1 MTCRQLWG
9 FWFYKS
15 SCRYDIPYRLLKPE
29 DVEDQRLLLQAQTVM
44 SALMSIVVK
53 KGFASSVAGLAS
65 QPQAKIDRAREAAM
79 VGLDTHLR
87 PGFYVSVE
95 YYTVVYARLQKRPLV
110 IEQDRIPKTPMA
122 EAPSRV
128 IPTTPPIKP
137 MAPVA
142 PTVAPN
148 LDLAARQLFQSP
160 AVDHIELPLGWIFP
174 SATCADMWLLW
185 YRGDGA
191 VGPLRHLRS
200 CRDPISAENFQHA
213 RIAMAALNKA
223 SLDGGISAS
232 PQEIETFPR
241 GKQIA
246 IFNSALVNLRR
257 RIGGTLPPE
266 DAQMFEKISARSI
279 TCRMVYIAVTRQ
291 NKGVL
296 KGEGLSQ
303 FKEAMAP
310 T

>member
-1 MTCRQLWG
+1 
-9 FWFYKS
+9 
-15 SCRYDIPYRLLKPE
+15 
-29 DVEDQRLLLQAQTVM
+29 M

-110 IEQDRIPKTPMA
+110 IEQERIPKTPMA

-142 PTVAPN
+142 PTMAPN

-160 AVDHIELPLGWIFP
+160 AVDRIELPLGWIFP

-232 PQEIETFPR
+232 P
-241 GKQIA
+241 
-246 IFNSALVNLRR
+246 RR
-257 RIGGTLPPE
+257 SR
-266 DAQMFEKISARSI
+266 RSL
-279 TCRMVYIAVTRQ
+279 AE
-291 NKGVL
+291 NKL
-296 KGEGLSQ
+296 Q
-303 FKEAMAP
+303 FSILLW
-310 T
+310 